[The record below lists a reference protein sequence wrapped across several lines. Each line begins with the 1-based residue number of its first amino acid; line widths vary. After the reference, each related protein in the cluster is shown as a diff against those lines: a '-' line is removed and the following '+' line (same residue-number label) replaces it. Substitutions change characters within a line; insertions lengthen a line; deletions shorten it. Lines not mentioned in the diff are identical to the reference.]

1 MARLG
6 RVLSAVAVGASAAI
20 LPISVHAQSGSPASV
35 QTARAGTTRV
45 ATASTSPVPRT
56 SPAPVRG
63 GSLSGVVSDERGGPL
78 RGAMVSAV
86 SPTAMAS
93 AVSDQH
99 GRYAIDALPV
109 GEYVVRAHMVG
120 FAASRRASVRVAGP
134 ATIVPQLQLR
144 RIDNVAATTGNTDT
158 ALPARPIVAA
168 GFQLPQGEKAA
179 DDEDGVSGK
188 DSHPHTETAWRLRHI
203 KRSILKSENGSPLLT
218 GDEPEIEA
226 EGSFFGRALGGAAS
240 VAAFFADVPLNGEV
254 NLLTTNAFAP
264 GELFGGSGL
273 PRGIAYLSIGSPIP
287 GGDWTVRAAMS
298 EGDLASWIVAGSF
311 VSKVGSAHAYTFGLS
326 YATQEYQGG
335 NPAALA
341 AIRDGNR
348 NAGEVYAF
356 DRWTAT
362 SVADIRLRWALRAL
376 RIPRRGSWLPQPPHR
391 FHARTVQGHAILDA
405 RRPAHGRAGSG
416 RVPAAS
422 DHRPGASAGAYVR
435 PVPGRRYACRTCPAR
450 GSAG

>member
-45 ATASTSPVPRT
+45 AMASTSPVPRT
-56 SPAPVRG
+56 SPAPVRA

-144 RIDNVAATTGNTDT
+144 RIDNVAATTGSTDT

-203 KRSILKSENGSPLLT
+203 KRSILKNENGSPLLLT
-218 GDEPEIEA
+218 EREAFGGPIIENQ
-226 EGSFFGRALGGAAS
+226 GVSFPLADSLTELHAARLLTYHAAHAFDTLRDRKVVHGKVAMAKLYASEMAGRVADRSVQILGGRGYMHENAA
-240 VAAFFADVPLNGEV
+240 ARFYR
-254 NLLTTNAFAP
+254 
-264 GELFGGSGL
+264 ELRVDRIWEG
-273 PRGIAYLSIGSPIP
+273 
-287 GGDWTVRAAMS
+287 TS
-298 EGDLASWIVAGSF
+298 EI
-311 VSKVGSAHAYTFGLS
+311 
-326 YATQEYQGG
+326 Q
-335 NPAALA
+335 
-341 AIRDGNR
+341 
-348 NAGEVYAF
+348 
-356 DRWTAT
+356 
-362 SVADIRLRWALRAL
+362 RL
-376 RIPRRGSWLPQPPHR
+376 I
-391 FHARTVQGHAILDA
+391 I
-405 RRPAHGRAGSG
+405 
-416 RVPAAS
+416 
-422 DHRPGASAGAYVR
+422 
-435 PVPGRRYACRTCPAR
+435 AR
-450 GSAG
+450 GLQKRGAAPYLGWES